1 VSDDIKINSSDTN
14 SIATVDG
21 APEVYPDA
29 QKMAED
35 AAAKLRPIHPFL
47 ENAVL
52 PMHYEANKHDWLVH
66 RLQGFLRI
74 QGELSRSSSGRQQQA
89 ECLAAAVYAAESGQ
103 ADCREDGKPGKPARN

>member
-52 PMHYEANKHDWLVH
+52 PMHYEANKHDWLVR
-66 RLQGFLRI
+66 RLQEFLRI
-74 QGELSRSSSGRQQQA
+74 QGELSRITDSSGRQQQA
-89 ECLAAAVYAAESGQ
+89 EVPCSG
-103 ADCREDGKPGKPARN
+103 CVCC